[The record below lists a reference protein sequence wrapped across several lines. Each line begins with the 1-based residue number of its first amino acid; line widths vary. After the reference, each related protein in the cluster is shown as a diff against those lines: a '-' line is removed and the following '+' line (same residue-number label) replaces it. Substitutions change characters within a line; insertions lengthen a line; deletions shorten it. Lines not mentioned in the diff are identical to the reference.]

1 MASNGFIRKKVGS
14 LTLGEKL
21 KKLRSEGRISLA
33 EASKSTKIQIK
44 YLEYLESGEY
54 EKLPAK
60 VYVKGFLRSYANF
73 LGISESYLIK
83 LYEREQG
90 IRENIKNTSQEKK
103 LAEPI
108 KFPRF
113 IITPRI
119 IVMSAVGL
127 LVFGCFFYLYKE
139 MGNFVNTPRLVVIK
153 PVSGSV
159 VESKSVYVSGVS
171 EKDSEVF
178 INDQPT
184 MVNDKGE
191 FNENVGLQDG
201 LNTISVKAKNKFGK
215 VAEQNITLQFNG
227 QNTEAVNSSSDNGQN
242 TDNTAKNSGI
252 KIDVYVQPDPTWISV
267 EEDGNLAYSGT
278 LLPGATQ
285 TFEAK
290 DKISIT
296 SGKGRSTFIKIN
308 GVDKGMLS
316 DSPGIVR
323 DVTFTADTKY

>member
-21 KKLRSEGRISLA
+21 KKLRSERRISLA
-33 EASKSTKIQIK
+33 EVYKSTKIQVK
-44 YLEYLESGEY
+44 YLEYLEDGEY
-54 EKLPAK
+54 DKLPAK

-73 LGISESYLIK
+73 LGVSESYLIK

-90 IRENIKNTSQEKK
+90 IQENIKNTSQEEKI
-103 LAEPI
+103 AEPI
-108 KFPRF
+108 KFPKF
-113 IITPRI
+113 IITPKI
-119 IVMSAVGL
+119 MVMSAVGL

-139 MGNFVNTPRLVVIK
+139 LGNFVNTPRLVIIK

-159 VESKSVYVSGVS
+159 VESKTIYVSGVS

-215 VAEQNITLQFNG
+215 EAVQNITLQFNS
-227 QNTEAVNSSSDNGQN
+227 QNTEPEKSDSDNSQN
-242 TDNTAKNSGI
+242 TDNAAKNSGI

-267 EEDGNLAYSGT
+267 ETDGNLAYSGT

-285 TFEAK
+285 SFEAK

-296 SGKGRSTFIKIN
+296 SGKGKDTFLKIN
-308 GVDKGMLS
+308 GVDKGVLS
-316 DSPGIVR
+316 DSLGIVR

>member
-33 EASKSTKIQIK
+33 EVSKSTKIQVK
-44 YLEYLESGEY
+44 YLEYLENGEY

-60 VYVKGFLRSYANF
+60 VYVKGFLRSYANY
-73 LGISESYLIK
+73 LGVSESYLIK

-90 IRENIKNTSQEKK
+90 IQENIKNTSQDEKIV
-103 LAEPI
+103 EPI
-108 KFPRF
+108 KFPKF
-113 IITPRI
+113 IITPK
-119 IVMSAVGL
+119 VMAMSAVGL
-127 LVFGCFFYLYKE
+127 LILGCFFYLYKE
-139 MGNFVNTPRLVVIK
+139 LGNFINTPRLIIIK

-159 VESKSVYVSGVS
+159 VESKSVYVSGIS

-178 INDQPT
+178 INDQPM

-201 LNTISVKAKNKFGK
+201 LNTISVKARNKFGK
-215 VAEQNITLQFNG
+215 EAVQNVVLQFKA
-227 QNTEAVNSSSDNGQN
+227 QNEETENSNLGENQN
-242 TDNTAKNSGI
+242 ANNTAPKEVI
-252 KIDVYVQPDPTWISV
+252 KIDIYVQPAPTWISV
-267 EEDGNLAYSGT
+267 EVDGNLAYSGT

-285 TFEAK
+285 NFEAK

-296 SGKGRSTFIKIN
+296 SGKGNNTFLKIN
-308 GVDKGMLS
+308 GVDKGALS
-316 DSPGIVR
+316 DNPGIVR
-323 DVTFTADTKY
+323 DITFTADTKY